1 MTKTLLFSLLFV
13 ASSLFAQSQKYD
25 GVAAYVNDKVV
36 TIDTVMNEL
45 RTGLNLWNVPPHQQM
60 EMTRTNFPVFRDLL
74 IDRMLVLQAYE
85 ASGATLSNELVT
97 ARVQEII
104 AEAYGGSEAKLR
116 NELKRTGLTYPEW
129 VKQVRENMIVQA
141 MRHLQVNKKINVSPK
156 RIREYYAAHPEYFA
170 IAESMHVSVILLP
183 PDFIRIDAESLLKK
197 LRNGESFEQAAKAF
211 SIGQNAENGGD
222 LGFIKPSD
230 EFAPVI
236 VDALA
241 NLKDGEISDLI
252 ELQGCHVILRKN
264 ASQNAKQLTLK
275 EAWPMV
281 QRRVEHELALER
293 YKEWI
298 ESLRAR
304 AHIRYVDIEL

>member
-1 MTKTLLFSLLFV
+1 M
-13 ASSLFAQSQKYD
+13 
-25 GVAAYVNDKVV
+25 
-36 TIDTVMNEL
+36 
-45 RTGLNLWNVPPHQQM
+45 
-60 EMTRTNFPVFRDLL
+60 L
-74 IDRMLVLQAYE
+74 ILQAYE
-85 ASGATLSNELVT
+85 ASGANLSNEMVT

-129 VKQVRENMIVQA
+129 LKQVRENMIVQA

-156 RIREYYAAHPEYFA
+156 RIRDYYNAHPEYFSV
-170 IAESMHVSVILLP
+170 AESMHVSVILLP
-183 PDFIRIDAESLLKK
+183 ADFIRVDAELLLKK
-197 LRNGESFEQAAKAF
+197 IRNNEVTFEQAAKSF
-211 SIGQNAENGGD
+211 SVGQNAENGGD

-241 NLKDGEISDLI
+241 NLKDGEVSDLI

-264 ASQNAKQLTLK
+264 ASQNAKQLSLK

-293 YKEWI
+293 YKAWI
-298 ESLRAR
+298 DSLRER